1 MHTLLKSKRN
11 IYKYIIISL
20 MISSMIF
27 LYGCAAAKNAM
38 APREAYVEE
47 MEMPAAAP
55 EAGMVMSDMEMAKE
69 YSTYS
74 GNAQGV
80 ERIVLK
86 NASLS
91 IVVDDPA
98 ATMDII
104 SKLAEDLGG
113 WVVSANLSKYTLEN
127 NVEVPHATITIR
139 IPEEV
144 LDEAIETIENQSE
157 QDPLSKTINSQDV
170 TSEYTDL
177 KSRLRN
183 LESAEEQLRQ
193 IMDEAVRTEDV
204 MSVYNQLVSIREQ
217 IEVVKGQIKY
227 YDEASALSSI
237 SVDILANEAV
247 QPLTIGGWQPVG
259 VAKDAI
265 QALINTLKVLANI
278 VIWMIIFI
286 LPIVVVFYLIFF
298 LPIRAFVRLIK
309 RNRANRKAKVT
320 NAVIQ
325 SEPPSGGTPP
335 AKE

>member
-1 MHTLLKSKRN
+1 MHTPLKSKRS
-11 IYKYIIISL
+11 ILKYIIISL
-20 MISSMIF
+20 MISSMLF
-27 LYGCAAAKNAM
+27 LYGCAAAKNSL
-38 APREAYVEE
+38 APREVYEE
-47 MEMPAAAP
+47 GMEMPAAAP
-55 EAGMVMSDMEMAKE
+55 EADMTMWEPEMAKE
-69 YSTYS
+69 YSSYS
-74 GNAQGV
+74 GSAQGV
-80 ERIVLK
+80 KRIVLK

-98 ATMDII
+98 QTMDTIA
-104 SKLAEDLGG
+104 KLADDLDG

-139 IPEEV
+139 VPEEV
-144 LDEAIETIENQSE
+144 LDEAIETIENQSD

-177 KSRLRN
+177 QSRLRN
-183 LESAEEQLRQ
+183 LESAEEQLRK
-193 IMDEAVRTEDV
+193 IMEDAVRTEDV
-204 MSVYNQLVSIREQ
+204 MSVYNQLVSVREQ

-278 VIWMIIFI
+278 VIWLIIFFVPI
-286 LPIVVVFYLIFF
+286 LLVFFVVFF
-298 LPIRAFVRLIK
+298 LPIRAFIRLIK
-309 RNRANRKAKVT
+309 RNRARRKAKESPAT
-320 NAVIQ
+320 IQ
-325 SEPPSGGTPP
+325 SSPPSGGTPP
-335 AKE
+335 AQG